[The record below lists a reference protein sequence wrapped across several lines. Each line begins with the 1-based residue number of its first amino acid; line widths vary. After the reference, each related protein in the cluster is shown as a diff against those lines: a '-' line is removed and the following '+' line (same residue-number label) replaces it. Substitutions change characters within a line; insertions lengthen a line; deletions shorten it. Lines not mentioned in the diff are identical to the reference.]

1 MPIGKFVSM
10 GVYVDDKK
18 LPEYQIKDKIYTEVD
33 LHGPTSYTIEEDEQ
47 VIYCM
52 EKKEKKRRGVGVG
65 RAWFFLCMQL
75 KYICTCVYR
84 HVSTVVHSVDND
96 CTCSCRTLYITILLL
111 LSDQLHSCEDY
122 ITVGVDMK
130 RRRRERNID

>member
-1 MPIGKFVSM
+1 M

-52 EKKEKKRRGVGVG
+52 EKKEKKKRKKGGGWGWVELGSFYACNLNTFVHVCTG
-65 RAWFFLCMQL
+65 MFLL
-75 KYICTCVYR
+75 
-84 HVSTVVHSVDND
+84 
-96 CTCSCRTLYITILLL
+96 
-111 LSDQLHSCEDY
+111 
-122 ITVGVDMK
+122 
-130 RRRRERNID
+130 